1 MTLLHAALIPDRIR
15 VAERAM
21 HGAVARDN
29 APRRASIPT
38 DSSWCMP

>member
-1 MTLLHAALIPDRIR
+1 MTLFHEALIPDRIR

-21 HGAVARDN
+21 HGAVAHDN
-29 APRRASIPT
+29 TPRRASILT